1 MKCNTLLKN
10 FFFFLHIYVYTFEIN
25 KKTNVSYKSE
35 FSVFPSRKIEKGTKK
50 EQVY

>member
-25 KKTNVSYKSE
+25 KQTKRMSVTKANFP
-35 FSVFPSRKIEKGTKK
+35 FSPLVK
-50 EQVY
+50 